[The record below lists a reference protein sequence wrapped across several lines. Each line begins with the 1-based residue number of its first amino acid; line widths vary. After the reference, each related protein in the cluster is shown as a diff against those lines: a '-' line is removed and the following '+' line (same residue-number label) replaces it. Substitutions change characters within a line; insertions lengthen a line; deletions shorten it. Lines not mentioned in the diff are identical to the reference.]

1 MPPTKISCYTR
12 NSCAPRRVAN
22 HFDANGGTMLHHDL
36 LSVIKEGVEN
46 GRIAPHLAAYISAEL
61 LQVAAEETE
70 YAEQAHLDGT
80 ACA

>member
-1 MPPTKISCYTR
+1 MS
-12 NSCAPRRVAN
+12 
-22 HFDANGGTMLHHDL
+22 HHDL

-61 LQVAAEETE
+61 LQVAAEDTE

-80 ACA
+80 ARA